1 MRPSW
6 RSLDPRRSSRRR
18 RGGSGRPVYGTRWRR
33 WAAPWSGWSG
43 LGVASRLGSLGRWSA
58 WPAVGKGAGAAPR
71 GRHAKGAGAPLQL
84 AQPPP
89 KKPDSRRSRLRLGL
103 VTVVV
108 TGLFCALFARL
119 YYLEVLNTKK
129 YSQLVVQDSLRTVH
143 EPGPRGLI
151 LDRAGQPIVSNQT
164 TEAVTLA
171 RQVAAQHPGVV
182 PRLAKVLHMTPK
194 AVQAQL
200 NNNQYSPYV
209 PVPVKTGVPMAT
221 IIYLAEHQ
229 SQFPGIST
237 EQLAERRY
245 PYGSTASQLLGYV
258 APIDAAELKALKGQ
272 GYQPG
277 DLIGQSGV
285 EASYQSWLRGKQGT
299 TRLEVNRQGLVVGT
313 ASSTPP
319 RQGDSVQLSLD
330 LGLQQLLQKALAH
343 QIQGLRRGSVTGT
356 PEPAPGGA
364 AVVLNPRNGQVLA
377 MASYPTYNPSVWV
390 GGISQQQYQAL
401 LNPANNEPM
410 LNRAIEG
417 LYVPGSVFKLATA
430 TAALN
435 YGLIT
440 PSYIYD
446 DTGTFTFPG
455 CSSGVCTLHNAGGE
469 VAGPINVTQG
479 IAESIDTFFYNLGYM
494 FYVQQHK
501 YGPMPI
507 QKTAEAY
514 GLGRLT
520 GIDLP
525 GEAQGRV
532 DSLLTREQLCAA
544 APKAYSCPPSW
555 TPGDQVEMAFGQG
568 ATVITPIELAQAY
581 ATFANGGTVYQPHV
595 AADIVDSKG
604 HVVKRIQ
611 PKVTGHLR
619 MSPADHEAMLQG
631 FIGAVQRP
639 GGTAYSTFRG
649 FDFARMQ
656 VAGKTG
662 TGTTNYHHQPDG
674 NFVAF
679 AGKNIHHPQYVV
691 AVMIERAGYGAQT
704 GAPVARQAL
713 QYLMNHPPGPV
724 TQPKPAPVLLPA
736 SGGAH
741 GGHRSRAT
749 TSTTASPTT
758 STTAGPTTSTTA
770 PVPTVSTVPG
780 AGTTST
786 TAAPG
791 TAATTVPAG
800 PGPPASTAPTT
811 GGPGP

>member
-6 RSLDPRRSSRRR
+6 RSLDPARSSNRH
-18 RGGSGRPVYGTRWRR
+18 RGRGGRPVYGPRWRR

-43 LGVASRLGSLGRWSA
+43 VGLLSRLGSVGRWSA
-58 WPAVGKGAGAAPR
+58 WPALGRSAGEPR
-71 GRHAKGAGAPLQL
+71 GRHSGRRNAPLQL

-89 KKPDSRRSRLRLGL
+89 QKPDSQRSRLRLGL

-151 LDRAGQPIVSNQT
+151 LDRAGQPIVGNQT

-171 RQVAAQHPGVV
+171 RQVAAQHPAVV
-182 PRLAKVLHMTPK
+182 SRLAKVLHMTPK

-221 IIYLAEHQ
+221 IIYLGEHQ
-229 SQFPGIST
+229 SQFPGVST

-245 PYGSTASQLLGYV
+245 PYGATASQLLGYV
-258 APIDAAELKALKGQ
+258 APVDAAELKTLKGQ

-277 DLIGQSGV
+277 DMIGQSGV

-330 LGLQQLLQKALAH
+330 LGLQQMLQKALAH

-364 AVVLNPRNGQVLA
+364 AVVLDPRNGNVLA

-401 LNPANNEPM
+401 LNPANDEPM

-446 DTGTFTFPG
+446 DTGVFTFPG
-455 CSSGVCTLHNAGGE
+455 CTAGVCTLHNAGGE
-469 VAGPINVTQG
+469 VAGPIDVTQ
-479 IAESIDTFFYNLGYM
+479 ALSQSIDTFFYNLGYM

-532 DSLLTREQLCAA
+532 DSLATREQLCAL

-568 ATVITPIELAQAY
+568 ATVVTPIELAQAF

-595 AADIVDSKG
+595 AADIVNSKG
-604 HVVKRIQ
+604 HVVKRIE
-611 PKVTGHLR
+611 PKVTGHVP
-619 MSPADHEAMLQG
+619 MSPANHQAMLQG
-631 FIGAVQRP
+631 FIGAVRQP
-639 GGTAYSTFRG
+639 GGTAYSTFQG
-649 FDFARMQ
+649 FNFSRMQ

-662 TGTTNYHHQPDG
+662 TGTTNYLHQPDG

-679 AGKNIHHPQYVV
+679 AGKDIHHPQYVV

-713 QYLMNHPPGPV
+713 QYLMDHPPRPI

-736 SGGAH
+736 ARGSHA
-741 GGHRSRAT
+741 GHHSRA
-749 TSTTASPTT
+749 ST
-758 STTAGPTTSTTA
+758 STTAGASTSTTSGASTSTTA
-770 PVPTVSTVPG
+770 PAPTTSSL
-780 AGTTST
+780 AGTGATPTSV
-786 TAAPG
+786 APG
-791 TAATTVPAG
+791 PTTTVPTG
-800 PGPPASTAPTT
+800 PGPPASTAPTA
-811 GGPGP
+811 GGHGP